1 MYILVGSVTTAMRL
15 KRLLERI
22 YGIPSDVVHTP
33 SAIKHGG
40 CSYSVRTNSPDA
52 LSHVKMTG
60 EEYGINI
67 KKIYVEKRVGGERVY
82 DAVP

>member
-15 KRLLERI
+15 KRLLERL

-40 CSYSVRTNSPDA
+40 CSYSVRTNSNA
-52 LSHVKMTG
+52 LARVKLTV

-67 KKIYVEKRVGGERVY
+67 KKIYVEKTVDGERVY

>member
-1 MYILVGSVTTAMRL
+1 MYVLVGSITTAMRL
-15 KRLLERI
+15 KRLLERV
-22 YGIPSDVVHTP
+22 YGIPSDVVQTP

-40 CSYSVRTNSPDA
+40 CSYSVRTNASNA
-52 LSHVKMTG
+52 LARVKLIE

-67 KKIYVEKRVGGERVY
+67 KRIYVERSVGGERVY

>member
-1 MYILVGSVTTAMRL
+1 MYILVGSITTAMRL

-22 YGIPSDVVHTP
+22 HGIPADVVQTP

-40 CSYSVRTNSPDA
+40 CSYSVRTNAPNA
-52 LSHVKMTG
+52 LSRVKLTE

-67 KKIYVEKRVGGERVY
+67 KKIYVERRENGERVY
-82 DAVP
+82 DVVP

>member
-1 MYILVGSVTTAMRL
+1 MYILVGSITTAMRL
-15 KRLLERI
+15 KRLLEQI

-40 CSYSVRTNSPDA
+40 CSYSVRTNTPNA
-52 LSHVKMTG
+52 LARVKRIE

-67 KKIYVEKRVGGERVY
+67 KKIYVERRVNGERVY

>member
-33 SAIKHGG
+33 SVIKHGG
-40 CSYSVRTNSPDA
+40 CSYSVRTNSSNA
-52 LSHVKMTG
+52 LPRVKLIE

-67 KKIYVEKRVGGERVY
+67 KKIYVEKKVNGERVY

>member
-15 KRLLERI
+15 KRLLERL

-40 CSYSVRTNSPDA
+40 CSYSVRTSQSA
-52 LSHVKMTG
+52 LARVKLIE

-67 KKIYVEKRVGGERVY
+67 KKIYVERKVNGERVY

>member
-1 MYILVGSVTTAMRL
+1 MYILVGSITTAMRL

-22 YGIPSDVVHTP
+22 HGIPSDVVHTP

-40 CSYSVRTNSPDA
+40 CSYSVRTNAPDA
-52 LSHVKMTG
+52 PALVRMTA

-67 KKIYVEKRVGGERVY
+67 KKIYVERNVNGERVY